1 EPGAYSEQALHKY
14 FEGQEIDPEGVPCD
28 SLEEVIRLVEKG
40 HAPLGIIPVENSIGG
55 YVDQSYSLIAKGDVY
70 VVGEVY
76 SRVRHSLLGNKGS
89 ELPEIETV
97 YSHPQALK
105 QCRDVL
111 LDMKVET
118 HATYD
123 TAGSAKMVAEKG
135 DKSIAAIAS
144 RYAGDKYGLEVL
156 MEDIQSSDRNNTR
169 FLLISSEEEGN
180 RVKGQC
186 HKTTVTFDLGDSPGS
201 LHKCLKP
208 FAENNVN
215 LTMIRSRPTA
225 SGEWGYHFDLELE
238 GHRSDKQVRTALKKL
253 ANIVPDCD
261 VLGSYP
267 QGRRI

>member
-1 EPGAYSEQALHKY
+1 
-14 FEGQEIDPEGVPCD
+14 EINPEGMPCD